1 MTSKEYIEA
10 TQLVAKLSAE
20 ERIKLTQHLKALT
33 SIGAAPSVA
42 VPAGTSEG
50 AARAVIGQLL
60 KFARAKGLTD
70 EEATVPAINRIMAS
84 KVGKGAFRK
93 CETLWSFVSEQTS
106 DRLKRE
112 ALLQLGFRL
121 HYDEL
126 RTWIDVVTINEM
138 LRFLE
143 RVPASFDG
151 QFPGYA
157 SQGLLGKIVSAKR
170 GK

>member
-1 MTSKEYIEA
+1 MASREYNQAVTLI
-10 TQLVAKLSAE
+10 AKLPAD
-20 ERIKLTQHLKALT
+20 ERVALREHLRALT
-33 SIGAAPSVA
+33 SIGSPAA
-42 VPAGTSEG
+42 T
-50 AARAVIGQLL
+50 AALEQVGDGVRAVIGQLL
-60 KFARAKGLTD
+60 KFTKEKGLTD
-70 EEATVPAINRIMAS
+70 EDVTIPAINRIMAS

-93 CETLWSFVSEQTS
+93 CEALWSFVSEQS
-106 DRLKRE
+106 EDRLKRE

-126 RTWIDVVTINEM
+126 RTWVDVVTINEM

-143 RVPASFDG
+143 RVPASFEG

-157 SQGLLGKIVSAKR
+157 SQRLLEKIVSMKR

>member
-1 MTSKEYIEA
+1 MASKEYDQAVGLITKMSAVER
-10 TQLVAKLSAE
+10 VAL
-20 ERIKLTQHLKALT
+20 RDHLRALT
-33 SIGAAPSVA
+33 SIGASASTAALEQVGDSVR
-42 VPAGTSEG
+42 S
-50 AARAVIGQLL
+50 VIGQLL
-60 KFARAKGLTD
+60 KFAKEKGLTEVD
-70 EEATVPAINRIMAS
+70 VTIPAINRVLAS

-93 CETLWSFVSEQTS
+93 CESLWAFVSEQTD

-143 RVPASFDG
+143 RVPASFEG

-157 SQGLLGKIVSAKR
+157 SQRLLEKIVSMKR